1 MLSWTQNSRELA
13 QGWMDKDENKQIK
26 QIRKHQAFL
35 LIPVDLINI
44 LSLWHKQTNAKT
56 IKIPR
61 TWEFMQNAMEI
72 STSQEQT
79 QKMG

>member
-44 LSLWHKQTNAKT
+44 LFFSLA
-56 IKIPR
+56 
-61 TWEFMQNAMEI
+61 
-72 STSQEQT
+72 
-79 QKMG
+79 